1 MLTREQLKA
10 KALEKHEVRKE
21 HDRIKVI
28 DGHRST
34 LEQELTRALF
44 RGESEQFERLNAQL
58 QPRHARLSLISPSPA
73 TNPPQT

>member
-1 MLTREQLKA
+1 M
-10 KALEKHEVRKE
+10 
-21 HDRIKVI
+21 KVI

-44 RGESEQFERLNAQL
+44 RGESEQFEQIN
-58 QPRHARLSLISPSPA
+58 ARLQSRRTGLCLIIPSPA

>member
-1 MLTREQLKA
+1 MLTHEQLKA
-10 KALEKHEVRKE
+10 KALERHEVREE
-21 HDRIKVI
+21 HDRMKVI

-44 RGESEQFERLNAQL
+44 RGESEQFEQIN
-58 QPRHARLSLISPSPA
+58 ARLQSRRTGLCLISPSPA